1 MGGLHERLWPR
12 GRSVLD
18 PSGALVRRP
27 GERQGLPELGRDD
40 DPGRDPARD
49 GPAVPTSEA
58 GHTATLEEVAGLAM
72 TPPHKWGGVDLSF
85 SPLTLT
91 LSPEGER
98 GTDFS
103 PPPPPPPPPTGGGEQ
118 KKKTQ
123 LYARALWLSKHRL

>member
-18 PSGALVRRP
+18 PSGALVCRS

-58 GHTATLEEVAGLAM
+58 RHTATLEEPAGLATTLGLTGQIDRSGPSVRLRR
-72 TPPHKWGGVDLSF
+72 TPPHKWGGVF
-85 SPLTLT
+85 P
-91 LSPEGER
+91 
-98 GTDFS
+98 
-103 PPPPPPPPPTGGGEQ
+103 
-118 KKKTQ
+118 
-123 LYARALWLSKHRL
+123 ALP